1 MLQKAQKPLLKGI
14 TAVTRILDDYM
25 KAEKGNKPA
34 PSTAAVMKTL
44 SDSISLL
51 SDASHEIDLRR
62 RTLFKGDMK
71 TEYRLLCSVQNPV
84 EDGLLFG
91 TELGK
96 SVKDLSEAS
105 KVTSKVTLKQKR
117 PHSSGHTFQG
127 RAEPRRP
134 FPFLGRGRGSV
145 GKQRGGYRN
154 PPQRSQLPYQ
164 PRR

>member
-1 MLQKAQKPLLKGI
+1 
-14 TAVTRILDDYM
+14 M
-25 KAEKGNKPA
+25 KAEKGQKPL
-34 PSTAAVMKTL
+34 PTTEAVTKIL

-51 SDASHEIDLRR
+51 CDSSHEIDLRR

-71 TEYRLLCSVQNPV
+71 TEYRLLCSDQNPV

-96 SVKDLSEAS
+96 SVKDFTEAS
-105 KVTSKVTLKQKR
+105 KVTSKVTIKQKR
-117 PHSSGHTFQG
+117 PHGSGQNFLG
-127 RAEPRRP
+127 RSEHRRP

-145 GKQRGGYRN
+145 SKQRGRYKH
-154 PPQRSQLPYQ
+154 PPQRSQPQYQ